1 MNEQFQALP
10 MTWVG
15 ARAAYPLVYLHD
27 ASVTLNAWLDFVRRQ
42 LRTAPGRGGLMA
54 IRDRRGTVHAVFSY
68 RVDRDLRARK
78 RLCLINLIVAH
89 LPGSPIDDALIASTS
104 NIAAT
109 LNCQTICIAQ
119 PFQPPPDS
127 ASHCAMSGSWGGQS
141 RLSTSRH

>member
-1 MNEQFQALP
+1 MNEQFQVLP
-10 MTWVG
+10 MTWAS

-27 ASVTLNAWLDFVRRQ
+27 ASITLETWLGFVRSQ
-42 LRTAPGRGGLMA
+42 IRTAPGRGGLMA

-78 RLCLINLIVAH
+78 RLCLVDLIVAH
-89 LPGSPIDDALIASTS
+89 LPGSPIDDALVASTS
-104 NIAAT
+104 KIAAN

-119 PFQPPPDS
+119 PFQPPLDT
-127 ASHCAMSGSWGGQS
+127 ARQCATSGSWGGQS